1 LGYEDQMSIKIAMV
15 TASVSRQGAGVTTVV
30 EAFSHH
36 VAKLGHQVQVFGL
49 RDAIWDNEGSELWAG
64 SAVAAFSVLG
74 PAALGYA
81 PAMEKALIDWNPD
94 VVHLHGVWMHP
105 SRSVLRWS
113 KRTRRPYVISAHGML
128 SELALSYSPKKKY
141 LAKLLYQ
148 NATFKAAAALHATAA
163 SEQKEIYN
171 YGIRQPVAVV
181 PHGID
186 IPAHIPKHTSA
197 EIRTLLYL
205 GRIHPVKRLADL
217 VLAWSHLENDNPNW
231 RLRIVGP
238 DEVGETDKLQRMI
251 ESAGLKRVS
260 IEPPLYGTEKQLAYF
275 QADLFV
281 LPTGSENFAM
291 TVAESLASAVPV
303 ICTKGAPWAGL
314 EDHRCGWWTDIGAE
328 PVEKALREAMA
339 LSPDALYGMGLRGRA
354 WMERDFSWAQVAQQ
368 MEQTYLWLLG
378 TGQKPASLMLD

>member
-49 RDAIWDNEGSELWAG
+49 RDSVWDRERDKHWNGA
-64 SAVAAFSVLG
+64 AVTVFPVLG
-74 PAALGYA
+74 PSALGYA

-105 SRSVLRWS
+105 SRSVLRWA
-113 KRTRRPYVISAHGML
+113 KRTRRPYIISTHGML
-128 SELALSYSPKKKY
+128 SNLALSYSPKKKS

-148 NATFKAAAALHATAA
+148 NAAFAAASAFHATTA
-163 SEQKEIYN
+163 SELKETRT
-171 YGIRQPVAVV
+171 YGIRQPVAIV

-186 IPAHIPKHTSA
+186 IPFDIPTCNQA
-197 EIRTLLYL
+197 AMRTLLYL
-205 GRIHPVKRLADL
+205 GRIHPKKKLTDL
-217 VLAWSHLENDNPNW
+217 VLAWSRLENNHPNW

-238 DEVGETDKLQRMI
+238 DEMGETIKLQRLI
-251 ESAGLKRVS
+251 ENAGLKGVT
-260 IEPPLYGTEKQLAYF
+260 IEAPLYGAEKQQAYS

-314 EDHRCGWWTDIGAE
+314 EDHGCGWWTDIGAE
-328 PVEKALREAMA
+328 PIEKALREAMA
-339 LSPDALYGMGLRGRA
+339 LSPDALHAMGLRGRA
-354 WMERDFSWAQVAQQ
+354 WMEQDFSWAQVAQQ
-368 MEQTYLWLLG
+368 MEQAYLWLLG
-378 TGQKPASLMLD
+378 KCEKPACVRLD